1 MSVDRNMGGPADGDR
16 ASADRPTV
24 TATGGRLHLLGV
36 VAPVYD
42 EEALI
47 EEPYGRVCGALEGT
61 FELVLVGDGSTDRSP
76 EILERLPNGGSART
90 RRLPRAE
97 LRASDRAHGD
107 PRSCRGRE
115 SPPPHP
121 IDMTVIHDATDHRP
135 PPRTDKLPMTSF
147 ISTTASHIALNGTTP
162 TAHQSHHSRTHN
174 DRT

>member
-1 MSVDRNMGGPADGDR
+1 MGGPADGDR
-16 ASADRPTV
+16 SMSGPANRDRN
-24 TATGGRLHLLGV
+24 GGPVVLLSV

-42 EEALI
+42 AEALI
-47 EEPYGRVCGALEGT
+47 EESNGRVCGALEGIR
-61 FELVLVGDGSTDRSP
+61 FELGLVGDGSTDRSP

-121 IDMTVIHDATDHRP
+121 IDMTVIHDATDHS
-135 PPRTDKLPMTSF
+135 PRRGQT
-147 ISTTASHIALNGTTP
+147 NC
-162 TAHQSHHSRTHN
+162 R
-174 DRT
+174 